1 MSRPPRLASGSPCT
15 ASRTLWKTN
24 SAAPSAALIKT
35 LPLKPDARVPPKW
48 HPRHYRPAVAG
59 ADETVG
65 PPVLHHLDAADDRG
79 RLLAANRLR
88 RMLVHRD
95 HLRRLFDLGPFS
107 GARGGQRRVDPI
119 LDTDEDD
126 VHAQL
131 AMRLDAARHDLLGGE
146 STAHRIKP
154 DFHFGLTSEGSD

>member
-1 MSRPPRLASGSPCT
+1 MLRLGIRVCPDIEEEAVLSAGGGDDGPDRRPV
-15 ASRTLWKTN
+15 
-24 SAAPSAALIKT
+24 
-35 LPLKPDARVPPKW
+35 DAGDAVQAEECR
-48 HPRHYRPAVAG
+48 RHYRPAVAG

-88 RMLVHRD
+88 RMLVHGD

-146 STAHRIKP
+146 ITAHRIKR
-154 DFHFGLTSEGSD
+154 DFHCGLTSEGSD